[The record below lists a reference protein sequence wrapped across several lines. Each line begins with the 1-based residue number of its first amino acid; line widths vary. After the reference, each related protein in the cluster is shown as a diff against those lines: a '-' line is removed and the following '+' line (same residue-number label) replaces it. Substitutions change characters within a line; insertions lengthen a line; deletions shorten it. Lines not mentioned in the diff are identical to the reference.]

1 MKGPLVFLK
10 LGGSMLGDKRLRTD
24 FRTAAVVRAA
34 REIVAARKAM
44 PGLRLVLAH
53 GGGGFAHFPARKY
66 RTRQGLPGGGGWEG
80 FCATRRGVLEMN
92 ARVLDALARGGLRPV
107 LISPSAQT
115 LTERGRVAAW
125 DLTLMRRLLD
135 AGQVPLVH
143 GDCVLD
149 RALGFT
155 ILSTEELFAHLA
167 GELRPARIVLACD
180 VEGVYLE
187 PDRRDVIPRISRRN
201 IESVRQ
207 LLSRARAAGAADVT
221 GRMAAKV
228 ERLYELATRRRGL
241 DVRIVCGLKSGVIES
256 ALAGGDAGTRIG

>member
-34 REIVAARKAM
+34 REIVAARKAT
-44 PGLRLVLAH
+44 PGMQLLLAH

-66 RTRQGLPGGGGWEG
+66 KTRQGLAGGGGWEG

-92 ARVLDALARGGLRPV
+92 ARVLDALARGGLHPV
-107 LISPSAQT
+107 LMSPSAQV
-115 LTERGRVAAW
+115 LADRGRVAAW
-125 DLTLMRRLLD
+125 DLGLMRRLLD
-135 AGQVPLVH
+135 AGQVPLIH

-149 RALGFT
+149 RSLGFT

-167 GELRPARIVLACD
+167 AELHPARIVLACD
-180 VEGVYLE
+180 VEGVYLD
-187 PDRRDVIPRISRRN
+187 PGRGDIIPRIGRRN

-207 LLSRARAAGAADVT
+207 LLSRASDTGAADVT

-228 ERLYELATRRRGL
+228 ERLYELATSRRIR
-241 DVRIVCGLKSGVIES
+241 DVRIVSGLRPGVLKS

>member
-1 MKGPLVFLK
+1 
-10 LGGSMLGDKRLRTD
+10 MLEER
-24 FRTAAVVRAA
+24 
-34 REIVAARKAM
+34 
-44 PGLRLVLAH
+44 PGMRLVLGH
-53 GGGGFAHFPARKY
+53 GGGGAAHRPAQEY
-66 RTRQGLPGGGGWEG
+66 RIREGLAGGGGWRG
-80 FCATRRGVLEMN
+80 VAATRRGVLTMN
-92 ARVLDALARGGLRPV
+92 RRVLDALAEADLFPV
-107 LISPSAQT
+107 LLPPVAGVLARNGAIRSWDT
-115 LTERGRVAAW
+115 RVIAAV
-125 DLTLMRRLLD
+125 LA
-135 AGQVPLVH
+135 AGQIPLVH
-143 GDCVLD
+143 GDVVLD
-149 RALGFT
+149 SVWGFT
-155 ILSTEELFAHLA
+155 ICSTEALFAFLA
-167 GELRPARIVLACD
+167 RRLRPTRVLLACD